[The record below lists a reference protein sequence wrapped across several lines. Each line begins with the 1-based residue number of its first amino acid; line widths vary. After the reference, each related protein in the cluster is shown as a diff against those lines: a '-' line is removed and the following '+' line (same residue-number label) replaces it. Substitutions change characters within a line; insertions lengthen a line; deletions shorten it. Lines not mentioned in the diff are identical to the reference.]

1 MIQAPWTGKLNLSYK
16 NSQNKTYLDLAYC
29 QAPLKIQRSFY
40 PEGEQICHSVIL
52 HTAGGI
58 VGGDLLEQNINLQP
72 QSQVLIT
79 TSAANKIYRTNG
91 EKAKQDITIKV
102 ESQSYLE
109 YLPQETIIFNG
120 GVFRQNLRVELDLD
134 SSWLGWEIMR
144 FGRSARGEI
153 FDQGEW
159 RSYIDIRQEN
169 QPLWIDRQC
178 LKGSKELFFSLNGL
192 ARKPV
197 IGTLSYLGKPVN
209 SSLIQTVRNSWQPH
223 SNNSEIGV
231 TQVLQGLL
239 CRYRGTSVS
248 EVKNWFI
255 QVWELLRQD
264 QQKQFIIKPRVWC

>member
-1 MIQAPWTGKLNLSYK
+1 MGQNQWRGKLNLSYK

-29 QAPLKIQRSFY
+29 QAPLKIQRPFY

-58 VGGDLLEQNINLQP
+58 VGGDLLEQNISLAP
-72 QSQVLIT
+72 QTQVLIT
-79 TSAANKIYRTNG
+79 TPAANKIYRSNG
-91 EKAKQDITIKV
+91 KKATQEITINL
-102 ESQSYLE
+102 ESKSYLE

-120 GVFRQNLRVELDLD
+120 GIFRQDLRVELDVD
-134 SSWLGWEIMR
+134 SSWLGWEIVR

-153 FDQGEW
+153 FEQGEW
-159 RSYIDIRQEN
+159 RSYTEIWQKN

-192 ARKPV
+192 AGKPV
-197 IGTLSYLGKPVN
+197 IGTLIWVGKPVTP
-209 SSLIQTVRNSWQPH
+209 SLIQTARNLWQPQ

-239 CRYRGTSVS
+239 CRYRGTFVS

-255 QVWELLRQD
+255 QVWQLLRQD
-264 QQKQFIIKPRVWC
+264 QQKQFIIKPRVWL